1 MIKNNN
7 KEINI
12 KIKIK
17 DNHLKENKTS
27 IMIMMLKNK

>member
-1 MIKNNN
+1 MIKNNK
-7 KEINI
+7 KEIN
-12 KIKIK
+12 IKIK

>member
-1 MIKNNN
+1 MIKNNK

-12 KIKIK
+12 KIK
-17 DNHLKENKTS
+17 DSHQKENKTS